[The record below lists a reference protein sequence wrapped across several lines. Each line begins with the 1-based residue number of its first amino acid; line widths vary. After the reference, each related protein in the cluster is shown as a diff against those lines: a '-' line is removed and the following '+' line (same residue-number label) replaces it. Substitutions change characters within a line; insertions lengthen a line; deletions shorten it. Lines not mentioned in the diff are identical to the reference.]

1 MWEVFDALVD
11 IYTHLVPLGRRESLV
26 AYRSLQSSH
35 PLRLKLRGPM
45 APVLQRVL
53 AGEDQF
59 AAEQVEFAIEV
70 SKLRFIPTCEYQAE
84 GQHAKTHKRGLGRHN
99 HTEQYQSYGL
109 RLPELARAL
118 DSRPEVM
125 HELAYCCQVTYNAQM
140 ACQAVGLSGH
150 PSVTQQTHEAAATQ
164 RKSRLLVHAKV
175 IYHADSH
182 TLYRAVP
189 PDLEYR
195 PDDDGDDQPAA
206 PHDSDGKGHVG
217 HSEPSASTSGV
228 GSSGGDG
235 GDGNPSKPARRVLV
249 NHQGAL
255 DLLKKYLLQFVL
267 VMLKDQQAMYLAVPV
282 VSSALVKLSS
292 ALRGQA
298 RRSSLASDEDPGLA
312 LAHVQA
318 ESGNVSGVDL
328 GDLLQAKKFQALFQ
342 DMLFFKVVRLKPSMV
357 TRRRGKGERGFEKND
372 SVVAAHKVL
381 RIAVDEQLVIVDAA
395 SHNYASDIA
404 RQSLVLSF
412 EALPLEALL
421 DLRLWE
427 PTGEMEYSIDAS
439 ILKQPVSF
447 SGECRSAA
455 NAVIQQFLEGT
466 GEDGAAL
473 SEQFMQASPWHREI
487 LQSLN
492 HSGIIEKTGNVAD
505 QMNAEL
511 WKFTRVGRR
520 SVQVGLRLRG
530 PERALKVREGVA
542 VQEYTIWELMMHLD
556 MHGWRHVLKMPLS
569 KEPDLPFLLAAEGTC
584 EAGPKIW
591 YTKPRANAICHAYL
605 VLLAKG
611 TQEVQHWKSG
621 GFYAAQLHGAA
632 FKPRS
637 QRACKFKS
645 QAEDD
650 WDAGEAMHEA
660 TRARKNFM
668 PSPVAGLDGVD
679 GSSSDGMDGLDDG
692 VDGSS
697 SGSSSSSSSGSSSS
711 SSSSTGDT
719 ELPPNG
725 RGPNRTD
732 VGLACGL
739 NHMVKVFSKT
749 GAHSGWEMLCNHPL
763 HQGEKRCRKNLRNT
777 AHGRTEP
784 LTRMM
789 LQEWAFRGRD
799 KDSCKEHMD
808 LWATVESEGYGG
820 EITEPISMVTE
831 FAHASGE
838 AVAAPRKRKRGWE
851 GHACE

>member
-292 ALRGQA
+292 ALRVQA
-298 RRSSLASDEDPGLA
+298 RQY
-312 LAHVQA
+312 H
-318 ESGNVSGVDL
+318 GVC
-328 GDLLQAKKFQALFQ
+328 
-342 DMLFFKVVRLKPSMV
+342 
-357 TRRRGKGERGFEKND
+357 
-372 SVVAAHKVL
+372 
-381 RIAVDEQLVIVDAA
+381 I
-395 SHNYASDIA
+395 
-404 RQSLVLSF
+404 
-412 EALPLEALL
+412 
-421 DLRLWE
+421 
-427 PTGEMEYSIDAS
+427 
-439 ILKQPVSF
+439 
-447 SGECRSAA
+447 
-455 NAVIQQFLEGT
+455 
-466 GEDGAAL
+466 
-473 SEQFMQASPWHREI
+473 
-487 LQSLN
+487 
-492 HSGIIEKTGNVAD
+492 
-505 QMNAEL
+505 
-511 WKFTRVGRR
+511 
-520 SVQVGLRLRG
+520 
-530 PERALKVREGVA
+530 
-542 VQEYTIWELMMHLD
+542 
-556 MHGWRHVLKMPLS
+556 
-569 KEPDLPFLLAAEGTC
+569 
-584 EAGPKIW
+584 
-591 YTKPRANAICHAYL
+591 
-605 VLLAKG
+605 
-611 TQEVQHWKSG
+611 
-621 GFYAAQLHGAA
+621 
-632 FKPRS
+632 
-637 QRACKFKS
+637 
-645 QAEDD
+645 
-650 WDAGEAMHEA
+650 
-660 TRARKNFM
+660 
-668 PSPVAGLDGVD
+668 
-679 GSSSDGMDGLDDG
+679 
-692 VDGSS
+692 
-697 SGSSSSSSSGSSSS
+697 
-711 SSSSTGDT
+711 
-719 ELPPNG
+719 LPP
-725 RGPNRTD
+725 
-732 VGLACGL
+732 
-739 NHMVKVFSKT
+739 
-749 GAHSGWEMLCNHPL
+749 HS
-763 HQGEKRCRKNLRNT
+763 
-777 AHGRTEP
+777 
-784 LTRMM
+784 
-789 LQEWAFRGRD
+789 
-799 KDSCKEHMD
+799 
-808 LWATVESEGYGG
+808 
-820 EITEPISMVTE
+820 
-831 FAHASGE
+831 
-838 AVAAPRKRKRGWE
+838 
-851 GHACE
+851 